1 MENIKKT
8 LSKAVIRMLNPIVHM
23 LLRYEISHS
32 EFTELARR
40 SYVRVAFDYFSIPNR
55 KKTNSRVSVIT
66 GLSRKEV
73 VRLRTIDEAQEPVT
87 KGPLN
92 RATRVIGG
100 WLSDADFLDE
110 KNEPKI
116 LPLREDQHSFDE
128 LVARYSGGIT
138 ARAVLD
144 ELIRVGVVTKLGKTS
159 VKLKHHGYVPENS
172 DAEKIEVLS
181 AHVSDLLG
189 TVLHNLTHKK
199 DQARFQRQVSYVDI
213 PASVVEEFQR
223 LSHDKSLALI
233 LELNQWLAEK
243 KRTVKPASDERT
255 FRVGVGVY
263 YFCKEYT
270 GNKNINKDA
279 LNNEN
284 CSNENNDNDNGNQGA
299 GKHVTSDAG
308 NSE

>member
-8 LSKAVIRMLNPIVHM
+8 LSKAILRMLNPIVHL

-73 VRLRTIDEAQEPVT
+73 VRLRAIDEEQEPVT

-100 WLSDADFLDE
+100 WLSDANFLDE
-110 KNEPKI
+110 KKEPMV
-116 LPLREDQHSFDE
+116 LPLRDGENSFEE

-144 ELIRVGVVTKLGKTS
+144 ELIRVGAVIKPDKNL
-159 VKLKHHGYVPENS
+159 VKLNHHGYVPEDS

-181 AHVSDLLG
+181 THVSDLLG

-199 DQARFQRQVSYVDI
+199 EQARFQRQVSYVDI
-213 PASVVEEFQR
+213 PESVAKEFQR

-243 KRTVKPASDERT
+243 KRTVKPQPNEST
-255 FRVGVGVY
+255 FRVGVGIY
-263 YFCKEYT
+263 YFCKDTLKHESGDSDSANAHGATNT
-270 GNKNINKDA
+270 GNK
-279 LNNEN
+279 
-284 CSNENNDNDNGNQGA
+284 GA
-299 GKHVTSDAG
+299 GVRKEST
-308 NSE
+308 